1 VSELASEPV
10 TAESID
16 ELSRIAADWIER
28 RDFGSWQKEDQ
39 AEFDAWL
46 SASPA
51 HRIAFLRLE
60 AGWKRTELLGAL
72 RPFRV
77 EQAAHSTARN
87 PRGFLMKL
95 AAAIALVAAL
105 GAGTAHYV
113 IPQPKI
119 YTTGVGGRET
129 LRLSDGTL
137 IDLNTDTRIRLSGVR
152 GERTVWLEKGEAYF
166 QVKHDPAH
174 PFVVMAANR
183 RVTDIGTEFLIRNDP
198 RRLEVALVEGR
209 ARFEDSGVRA
219 KSFTLKPG
227 EVVVSTPKSLTLAAK
242 SQQDL
247 ADELGWRRGVLVFN
261 RTTLADAAAEF
272 NRYNSRKIVLADGD
286 VARRVIGGAFTVTDV
301 HRFALVVR
309 DALKLGIKDSNGDIV
324 ISQKP

>member
-1 VSELASEPV
+1 MSGLVSEPV

-16 ELSRIAADWIER
+16 ELSRVAADWIER
-28 RDFGSWQKEDQ
+28 RDFGSWEKEDQ

-46 SASPA
+46 CASPA

-72 RPFRV
+72 RPFRI
-77 EQAAHSTARN
+77 EQAAHAHD

-95 AAAIALVAAL
+95 AASIALVAAI
-105 GAGTAHYV
+105 GAGAAQYV

-137 IDLNTDTRIRLSGVR
+137 IDLNTDTRIRLSGAR

-174 PFVVMAANR
+174 PFVVIAANR
-183 RVTDIGTEFLIRNDP
+183 RITDIGTEFLIRNDP

-209 ARFEDSGVRA
+209 ARFEDGQSVRA
-219 KSFTLKPG
+219 RSFTLKPG
-227 EVVVSTPKSLTLAAK
+227 EVVVSTPESLRLTAK

-261 RTTLADAAAEF
+261 HTTLADAAAEF
-272 NRYNSRKIVLADGD
+272 NRYNSRKIVLADDD

-309 DALKLGIKDSNGDIV
+309 DALKLGIKDRNGDIV
-324 ISQKP
+324 ISREP